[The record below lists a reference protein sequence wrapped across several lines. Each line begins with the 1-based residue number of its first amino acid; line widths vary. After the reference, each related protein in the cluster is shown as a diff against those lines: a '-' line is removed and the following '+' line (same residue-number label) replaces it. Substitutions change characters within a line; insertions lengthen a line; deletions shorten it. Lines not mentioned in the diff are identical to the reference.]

1 MNTTT
6 NNRFAAVNTLVW
18 ATFIALIIQ
27 AGVILM
33 LPQTNISHSGNVEN
47 LNMGLPLFNFLNS

>member
-6 NNRFAAVNTLVW
+6 NNRLAAVNTLIW
-18 ATFIALIIQ
+18 AAFIAFIIQ

-33 LPQTNISHSGNVEN
+33 LPQNISHSGNIEN